1 MKWMHRIFYALMF
14 LPLVVTLIVL
24 PVLPDR
30 VPMHYNIRGEVDRW
44 GSKYENLIFPA
55 VVIATG
61 LVLKSASK
69 MPSSGMPSR
78 KRDHDRDSQE
88 RLTILVGIFTLL
100 LFNGMT
106 YFFLYLGYVRAKPDL
121 TQAMDL
127 NKTLFIILG
136 FILIGIGSIMPRLKM
151 NSLIGLRTTWSMANE
166 RAWSLSQRFGGTA
179 MILTGILIIIGCAF
193 IFEGISCFFFGMG
206 LLLLSGLASVIYSYF
221 AYKKTQNM

>member
-78 KRDHDRDSQE
+78 KRDLAEIPRRD
-88 RLTILVGIFTLL
+88 
-100 LFNGMT
+100 
-106 YFFLYLGYVRAKPDL
+106 
-121 TQAMDL
+121 
-127 NKTLFIILG
+127 
-136 FILIGIGSIMPRLKM
+136 
-151 NSLIGLRTTWSMANE
+151 
-166 RAWSLSQRFGGTA
+166 
-179 MILTGILIIIGCAF
+179 
-193 IFEGISCFFFGMG
+193 
-206 LLLLSGLASVIYSYF
+206 
-221 AYKKTQNM
+221 